1 MKTEIAFAGYQTI
14 TSRWN
19 TDVFAPEERLIPHTR
34 LYLPCKG
41 EGFVR
46 TLSGTYHL
54 MPGKMLLIPAY
65 AIVHVSCPEYMEKY
79 WSHFNLFMD
88 DLNNDFFQ
96 ILHEPVEYMMQEGEF
111 DYFCRLFSRL
121 CTLFEDKEPLSPALK
136 NALSDSCLTMLCEPF
151 LKANSEKTPKS
162 GSPVIT
168 RLMTIMQ
175 KNKFQDLS
183 IEELSRRSGLSANY
197 IFRLF
202 REKMNCSPLQ
212 YMKQQRLLRASI
224 MLAHYLSMTV
234 SEIAE
239 ECGYENVASFSKAFR
254 QQYSIGPREYRK
266 KINKGTLKNSPSV
279 DKK

>member
-1 MKTEIAFAGYQTI
+1 MKTEIAFAGYQAI
-14 TSRWN
+14 TQKWN
-19 TDVFAPEERLIPHTR
+19 SDIFSPEDRLIPHTR

-46 TLSGTYHL
+46 TNSGTYHL
-54 MPGKMLLIPAY
+54 KPGKMLLIPAF

-96 ILHEPVEYMMQEGEF
+96 ILREPVEYTMQEGEF
-111 DYFCRLFSRL
+111 DYFCQLFSRL
-121 CTLFEDKEPLSPALK
+121 STLFEDKELPPALK
-136 NALSDSCLTMLCEPF
+136 NGLSESCLTMLLEPF
-151 LKANSEKTPKS
+151 LKVHAAKTPKS
-162 GSPVIT
+162 SSPSIIK
-168 RLMTIMQ
+168 LMTLMQ
-175 KNKFQDLS
+175 KNKFQDLP
-183 IEELSRRSGLSANY
+183 IEELSRRSGLSVNY

-202 REKMNCSPLQ
+202 REKMNCSPLR
-212 YMKQQRLLRASI
+212 YMKEQRLLRASL

-254 QQYSIGPREYRK
+254 QQYGVGPREYRK